1 MKKRMYLIL
10 CILACI
16 VLAACGSIAPE
27 SYLQR
32 ESIPEP
38 AYMEM
43 ETGST
48 TLTFYP
54 GDGEFVRAYEAL
66 MQTWWLT
73 AKDAPD
79 SASSGE
85 LVESEGLH
93 ELKTQTLRTYRQ
105 KEDIYVVFHYPNGIY
120 WTDFEGKDITVKS
133 VFFLIPRYV
142 EGAEYVRGYFSA
154 SESGEIG
161 INEGMYTFYYPAEM
175 TDGFFRWLTQGGE
188 DVREQPAYSREQA
201 MLEGFVVMQ
210 DGDVRHNAGA
220 WFAFLASCEAGKP
233 AQVTV
238 AQYTMGNTACYY
250 NVTFDGSSYI
260 VASEQGGQ
268 RITETAEALVRDTGS
283 CGDTMEP
290 YDSYEAYFLNDIV
303 LYRDLMADL
312 DYEGVTEI
320 FLHVKE
326 GEPPV
331 KTYTGEAAG
340 NILQLLMTADY
351 LPAEPESYLYGMK
364 LLMTNR
370 DGRELVIEL
379 DLQQGNY
386 RYGMQTYAYGE
397 VSDLLAALEMDR
409 WPDPVLEE
417 FGEFLNEERTAALPE
432 EDL

>member
-1 MKKRMYLIL
+1 MKKRMYLVL

-32 ESIPEP
+32 DSIPEP

-54 GDGEFVRAYEAL
+54 GDAEYARAYETL

-79 SASSGE
+79 TAGGGE
-85 LVESEGLH
+85 LAASEGLH

-120 WTDFEGKDITVKS
+120 WTDFEGKDITVRS

-142 EGAEYVRGYFSA
+142 EGVEYIKGYFSA
-154 SESGEIG
+154 SESGQVG

-175 TDGFFRWLTQGGE
+175 TDGFFRWLTQDTE
-188 DVREQPAYSREQA
+188 DIREQPAYSQEQA

-210 DGDVRHNAGA
+210 DGDVRHNAGQ
-220 WFAFLASCEAGKP
+220 WSAFLASCEEGKP

-238 AQYTMGNTACYY
+238 AQYTMGDSACYY
-250 NVTFDGSSYI
+250 DVTFDGSTYT
-260 VASEQGGQ
+260 VAFERDGQ
-268 RITETAEALVRDTGS
+268 HITETAQALVRETGS
-283 CGDTMEP
+283 WEKTGEP
-290 YDSYEAYFLNDIV
+290 YDSYEAYRLQDIV
-303 LYRDLMADL
+303 LYRDLIAEP

-320 FLHVKE
+320 FLHAKE
-326 GEPPV
+326 GEPPL
-331 KTYTGEAAG
+331 KTFTGEAAG

-397 VSDLLAALEMDR
+397 VSDLLAALEMDQ

-417 FGEFLNEERTAALPE
+417 FREFLN
-432 EDL
+432 